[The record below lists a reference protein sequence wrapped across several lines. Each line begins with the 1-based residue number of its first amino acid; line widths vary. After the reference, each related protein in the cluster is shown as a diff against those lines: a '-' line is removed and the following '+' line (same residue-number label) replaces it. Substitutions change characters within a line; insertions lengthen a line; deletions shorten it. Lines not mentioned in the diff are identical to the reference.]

1 MSGSLLNDRVKMK
14 RLYKLFIPFFTT
26 AVLFLYVCSSVNGQ
40 EAIDRIDV
48 RFKEADLV
56 DVINILAEKAGYNI
70 VVGADVSGKVTF
82 DLHRVTVR
90 EALDAA
96 LSINGYGYEEKD
108 GILFIKTSQ
117 HAQMLI
123 KSYKVNYI
131 DPSEIITA
139 LKENSSAHGKITLN
153 KTNNIIIIEDTE
165 EYVNRIEMILKSM
178 DVTPKQV
185 LIEAKILEIR
195 LGDDTQ
201 LGVDWSQVLK
211 SGDAT
216 FTLEG
221 ANFSVPSSAG
231 TPGLFFSVATPHFN
245 MFLDALQEKG
255 NLKTLATPKLV
266 VIDNREAEIIIG
278 GRLGYRVT
286 TTINQVTTESIEFL
300 DVGTMLRLTPR
311 IGSDD
316 NIFLSIYPK
325 VSDGVIT
332 QGLPSETTT
341 EVTTKVVV
349 KDGESIFI
357 GGLIRDRNEKTIK
370 QIPILGDIPLI
381 GTLFKRSTNLL
392 SKTETIVVITPRIIT
407 YKNVEILRKENSKI
421 KSFKMDKIDE
431 Q

>member
-1 MSGSLLNDRVKMK
+1 MMK
-14 RLYKLFIPFFTT
+14 RLYKLFIPFFT
-26 AVLFLYVCSSVNGQ
+26 ASILSLCIYGNVNGQ
-40 EAIDRIDV
+40 GKTDRIDV
-48 RFKEADLV
+48 RVKEADLV
-56 DVINILAEKAGYNI
+56 DVINMLAEKAGYNI

-82 DLHRVTVR
+82 DLHGVTVQD
-90 EALDAA
+90 ALDAA
-96 LSINGYGYEEKD
+96 LNINGYGYEEKG
-108 GILFIKTSQ
+108 GIIFIKPSQ

-123 KSYKVNYI
+123 RSYKVSYI

-153 KTNNIIIIEDTE
+153 KSNNIILIEDTE
-165 EYVNRIEMILKSM
+165 EYVNRIETILKSM
-178 DVTPKQV
+178 DVIPKQV

-195 LGDDTQ
+195 LGNDTQ

-231 TPGLFFSVATPHFN
+231 TPGLFFNVATPHFN

-255 NLKTLATPKLV
+255 DLKTLATPKLV
-266 VIDNREAEIIIG
+266 VIDNKEAEIIIG

-300 DVGTMLRLTPR
+300 DVGTMLKLTPR

-357 GGLIRDRNEKTIK
+357 GGLIRDRNEKTAK

-381 GTLFKRSTNLL
+381 GSLFKRSTNTL
-392 SKTETIVVITPRIIT
+392 SKTETIIVITPRIIT
-407 YKNVEILRKENSKI
+407 YRNVEILQKEKDKI
-421 KSFKMDKIDE
+421 DSIKMDKIE
-431 Q
+431 QE

>member
-1 MSGSLLNDRVKMK
+1 MIK
-14 RLYKLFIPFFTT
+14 RLYKLFIPFLT
-26 AVLFLYVCSSVNGQ
+26 ASILSLCIYGNVNGQ
-40 EAIDRIDV
+40 GKTDRIDV

-56 DVINILAEKAGYNI
+56 DVINMLAEKAGYNI

-82 DLHRVTVR
+82 DFHGVTVQD
-90 EALDAA
+90 ALDAA
-96 LSINGYGYEEKD
+96 LNINGYGYEEKG
-108 GILFIKTSQ
+108 GIIFIKPSQ
-117 HAQMLI
+117 PAQMLI

-131 DPSEIITA
+131 DPSEIMAA
-139 LKENSSAHGKITLN
+139 LKENSSEHGKITLN
-153 KTNNIIIIEDTE
+153 KSNNIILIEDTE
-165 EYVNRIEMILKSM
+165 EYVNRIETILKSI
-178 DVTPKQV
+178 DVIPKQV
-185 LIEAKILEIR
+185 LIEAKILEVR
-195 LGDDTQ
+195 LGNDTQ

-211 SGDAT
+211 GGDAT

-255 NLKTLATPKLV
+255 DLKTLATPKLV
-266 VIDNREAEIIIG
+266 VIDNKEAEIIIG

-300 DVGTMLRLTPR
+300 DIGTMLKLTPR
-311 IGSDD
+311 IGNDD

-357 GGLIRDRNEKTIK
+357 GGLIRDRNEKTAK

-381 GTLFKRSTNLL
+381 GSLFKRATNTL
-392 SKTETIVVITPRIIT
+392 SKTETIIVITPHIIT
-407 YKNVEILRKENSKI
+407 YRNVEILQKEK
-421 KSFKMDKIDE
+421 DKIDSIKME
-431 Q
+431 KIEEK

>member
-1 MSGSLLNDRVKMK
+1 MIK
-14 RLYKLFIPFFTT
+14 RLYKLFIPFLT
-26 AVLFLYVCSSVNGQ
+26 ASILSLCISGNVNSQ
-40 EAIDRIDV
+40 EKTDRIDV

-56 DVINILAEKAGYNI
+56 DVINMLAEKAGYNI

-82 DLHRVTVR
+82 DLHGVTVQD
-90 EALDAA
+90 ALDAA
-96 LSINGYGYEEKD
+96 LNINGYGYEEKG
-108 GILFIKTSQ
+108 GIIFIKPSQ
-117 HAQMLI
+117 PSQLLL

-131 DPSEIITA
+131 DPTEIISA
-139 LKENSSAHGKITLN
+139 LKENSSEHGKIMLN
-153 KTNNIIIIEDTE
+153 KSNNIILIKDTA
-165 EYVNRIEMILKSM
+165 EYVNRIETLLKSM
-178 DVTPKQV
+178 DVIPKQV

-195 LGDDTQ
+195 LGNDTQ

-231 TPGLFFSVATPHFN
+231 APGLFFSVATPHFN

-255 NLKTLATPKLV
+255 DLKTLATPKLV
-266 VIDNREAEIIIG
+266 VIDNKEAEIIIG

-286 TTINQVTTESIEFL
+286 TTINQVTTESVEFL
-300 DVGTMLRLTPR
+300 DIGTMLRLTPR
-311 IGSDD
+311 IGNDA

-325 VSDGVIT
+325 VSDGVII

-357 GGLIRDRNEKTIK
+357 GGLIRERQEKATK
-370 QIPILGDIPLI
+370 QIPVLGDIPLI
-381 GTLFKRSTNLL
+381 GSIFKRSTNTQ
-392 SKTETIVVITPRIIT
+392 SKTETIIVITPHIIT
-407 YKNVEILRKENSKI
+407 DRNIEILQKEK
-421 KSFKMDKIDE
+421 DKIDSIKME
-431 Q
+431 KIEEK